1 MNTEQETHILETP
14 KIFSGLSKMA
24 SLCPELSH
32 DRNASSQLKL
42 SLDKVN
48 FHSPYLFTKSSL
60 FPEWIH
66 WTRKY
71 VVWNGDLET
80 IKFHVSRAYLESHS
94 TRRLRRTAEILQRA
108 HILMLITD

>member
-1 MNTEQETHILETP
+1 MTKLSIILIENYLDIGTFHYMNTEQETHILETP

-48 FHSPYLFTKSSL
+48 IHSPYLFTKSSL
-60 FPEWIH
+60 FTE
-66 WTRKY
+66 
-71 VVWNGDLET
+71 
-80 IKFHVSRAYLESHS
+80 
-94 TRRLRRTAEILQRA
+94 
-108 HILMLITD
+108 